1 MPVIFFIANLFGI
14 SLSALAAR
22 LIAYG
27 IVIAIVVTA
36 ALSIRQHYINK
47 GYKSAIA
54 AVKKQDDRAIDAANK
69 VEQKATVCTDKNG
82 YWDVITQ
89 GCKLEDAE

>member
-1 MPVIFFIANLFGI
+1 MPVVIFIANLFGI
-14 SLSALAAR
+14 NLSALAAR

-27 IVIAIVVTA
+27 IVIAIVVSA
-36 ALSIRQHYINK
+36 ALAIRQHYINK

-54 AVKKQDDRAIDAANK
+54 AVKKQDDRAVEAATK
-69 VEQKATVCTDKNG
+69 VEKKATVCTEQNG

-89 GCKLEDAE
+89 DCKLEGAE